1 MITINLV
8 VILLIIIVAMI
19 AIIIIIVDVT
29 IMINIT
35 IRRELKYKK
44 TTLEKTRLLY
54 IRQIPVLRT
63 ADRPYITPT
72 QPSTRQYSS
81 CPLISP
87 MTRRQRA
94 SMRTIHCR
102 RRIMKALCVWMD
114 PLLVTIWGKE
124 RVKVPGNGSSICRAG
139 LGARPRSRVWVEVK
153 QTWAPR
159 SS

>member
-1 MITINLV
+1 MTSKCPNFAVKPLNCGLWFHLRFNYFDITFMVKKRITRENMITINLV

-63 ADRPYITPT
+63 AGRPYITPT

-114 PLLVTIWGKE
+114 PLLVTI
-124 RVKVPGNGSSICRAG
+124 
-139 LGARPRSRVWVEVK
+139 
-153 QTWAPR
+153 
-159 SS
+159 